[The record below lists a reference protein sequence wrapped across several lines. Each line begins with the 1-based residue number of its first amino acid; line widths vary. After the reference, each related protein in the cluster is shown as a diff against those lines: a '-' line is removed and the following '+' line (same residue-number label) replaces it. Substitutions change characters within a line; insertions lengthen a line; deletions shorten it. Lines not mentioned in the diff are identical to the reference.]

1 VKPWVLMLMGATAD
15 VVVAGALLA
24 VGLTLFGA
32 FMCVVAVVGFGL
44 AVWMRGRTP

>member
-1 VKPWVLMLMGATAD
+1 VKPWVLMLTAAGLD

-32 FMCVVAVVGFGL
+32 FMGVVAILGFGL
-44 AVWMRGRTP
+44 AFWLRGRTP